1 MDFDTSHTTSFRARN
16 NSVAMTDNGKYCVR
30 IKKKNLRIGYSMNL
44 ILRSIVVRLKS
55 LFWTMVE
62 TDGLDVAWKIL
73 SIDSRQLI
81 LFPFLYVKE
90 ACLTL

>member
-1 MDFDTSHTTSFRARN
+1 
-16 NSVAMTDNGKYCVR
+16 
-30 IKKKNLRIGYSMNL
+30 MNL

-55 LFWTMVE
+55 QFWTMVE
-62 TDGLDVAWKIL
+62 TDGIDVAWKIL

-81 LFPFLYVKE
+81 LFPFLYVTE

>member
-1 MDFDTSHTTSFRARN
+1 
-16 NSVAMTDNGKYCVR
+16 
-30 IKKKNLRIGYSMNL
+30 MNL

-62 TDGLDVAWKIL
+62 TDGIDVAWKIL
-73 SIDSRQLI
+73 SIDLRQII